1 MEKNFVVRPYRQGDE
16 EEVIR
21 LLDMV
26 FKGWPHFDL
35 TCSPLDHWRWKF
47 EENPLEKISIVV
59 SECDNG
65 IIGCAHLTPQN
76 IKIGSKNLLCFQTV
90 DTAVHPDF
98 RRMGL
103 FNKMNVRRQELLV
116 RANANLVYAISGN
129 PILLKTAMKLG
140 WIRFPRPI
148 VELVR
153 IHDVKLH
160 LKMRP
165 TENALIKRWG
175 YLLLNA
181 LSRVRNIFTRTPGI
195 TSGLRLEDV
204 DRFDDRIEM
213 FWEEVKD
220 AYSFIHV
227 RDREYLNWRYCD
239 SRGGD
244 YVVKQAE
251 EEGSIIGYIVLRVDG
266 FREDYPVGY
275 ILDLLTLPNRLDVA
289 DALIKEAIRYFDD
302 VKMNVIYC
310 CMVKDHP
317 YEKLYLRHGLLN
329 KRTQL
334 LVSYL
339 PIQVGSEINE
349 FKTAPASRLLY
360 QLGDTDHI

>member
-1 MEKNFVVRPYRQGDE
+1 MEKNFIVRPYIQSDGE
-16 EEVIR
+16 KIIQ
-21 LLDMV
+21 LLDTV

-35 TCSPLDHWRWKF
+35 SCSPLDHWRWKF
-47 EENPLEKISIVV
+47 KENPLKKISIAVGE
-59 SECDNG
+59 SDNR

-103 FNKMNVRRQELLV
+103 YNKMYELRQNLLV
-116 RANANLVYAISGN
+116 KANANLVYAISGN

-148 VELVR
+148 MELVR

-160 LKMRP
+160 LKKRP
-165 TENALIKRWG
+165 TENALIKKFG
-175 YLLLNA
+175 YLLLKA
-181 LSRVRNIFTRTPGI
+181 LNRVRIILTRTPGI
-195 TSGLRLEDV
+195 PSGLRIEDV
-204 DRFDDRIEM
+204 DRFDDRIEL

-220 AYSFIHV
+220 AYSFIHE

-251 EEGSIIGYIVLRVDG
+251 EDGSIIGYIVMRVNRY
-266 FREDYPVGY
+266 REDYPMGY
-275 ILDLLTLPNRLDVA
+275 IIDLLTLPDRFDVA
-289 DALIKEAIRYFDD
+289 DALIKEAIRYFDLK
-302 VKMNVIYC
+302 VNVIYC

-317 YEKLYLRHGLLN
+317 YEKLYQRHGLLN

-339 PIQVGSEINE
+339 PIQVGREINE